1 MTNMAPGKSRALLLS
16 PIVPDP
22 YGVGLA
28 RRAWRWVAE
37 LTADHALD
45 IFVVSTYPQSP
56 PMRLLPGRIQLV
68 QQSTAPQHSRNL
80 TEWIDPDATIC
91 EAILRFDGPIPDRIV
106 VFRLYLHDVAAL
118 LPPTWRQRLE
128 LDCDDWEAA
137 TRLSLARLALRHRR
151 IGLAARR
158 LWEAVRYAR
167 IERQT
172 LSTYKTVYV
181 SASEDIARL
190 RRLTGYAAFKVC
202 PNLIAPEAGLQPRPP
217 APGNTTLLFVGTLA
231 YPPNED
237 AVIWFGK
244 AILPLLRR
252 RIPQVHLVVAGRAE
266 KRLQDFMAQRSITY
280 IHAPA
285 ELRQI
290 YADAAG
296 VVAPVRGGGGTK
308 LKVLEAWLH
317 ARPLIVT
324 PHAARGLDA
333 RPGLHFL
340 VADTARD
347 FALACAQL
355 LTDPD
360 LANRLAQAGHALARS
375 RYLINAPD
383 LIDEENDRVS

>member
-1 MTNMAPGKSRALLLS
+1 MTGMAPGKSRALLLS

-22 YGVGLA
+22 HGVGLA

-37 LTADHALD
+37 LAADHALD

-56 PMRLLPGRIQLV
+56 PKPPLPGRIQLL
-68 QQSTAPQHSRNL
+68 QQSTAPRHSRNL
-80 TEWIDPDATIC
+80 TEWLDPDAAIC
-91 EAILRFDGPIPDRIV
+91 AAISCVDGPIPDRIV

-137 TRLSLARLALRHRR
+137 TRLSLAGLALRHRR
-151 IGLAARR
+151 IGRAARR
-158 LWEAVRYAR
+158 LLDAVRYAR

-172 LSTYKTVYV
+172 FSAYKTVYV
-181 SASEDIARL
+181 SACEDIARL
-190 RRLTGYAAFKVC
+190 RRLTGYDAFKVC
-202 PNLIAPEAGLQPRPP
+202 PNLIAPEAGLRPRPP
-217 APGNTTLLFVGTLA
+217 APGNMTLLFVGTLA

-244 AILPLLRR
+244 AVLPRLRG
-252 RIPQVHLVVAGRAE
+252 RIPQVRLVVAGRAE
-266 KRLQDFMAQRSITY
+266 KRLQDFMARRGITY

-290 YADAAG
+290 YADAA
-296 VVAPVRGGGGTK
+296 VIVAPVRGGGGTK

-317 ARPLIVT
+317 ARPLVVT

-333 RPGLHFL
+333 RPGQHFL

-360 LANRLAQAGHALARS
+360 LAKRIADAGQTLVRS

-383 LIDEENDRVS
+383 LIDEENGLVS